1 LFKTTKKQAKGAAT
15 REHVLET
22 ALDLF
27 RRRGFE
33 RATMRDI
40 AKAAGLSLGA
50 AYHYFPS
57 KEALVEAYY
66 EWTQSEHERRVSA
79 GPAPADLRGRIAALL
94 GTKLELLRRDRKL
107 LGAQF
112 GNLGDPSNPLS
123 LFGKRTAVLRERSV
137 RQFVAAFDDASIP
150 EELRPLLGRA
160 LWLAHLGVL
169 LYFIHDRS
177 PAQEKT
183 RILTDAVIELVSSGV
198 PLLAHPLAAPV
209 RGRLLDL
216 MNQLASPGDGSQE
229 ARR

>member
-1 LFKTTKKQAKGAAT
+1 VFKNKPKQTKSEAT
-15 REHVLET
+15 RDHVFET
-22 ALDLF
+22 ALALF

-66 EWTQSEHERRVSA
+66 EWTQGEHERRVST
-79 GPAPADLRGRIAALL
+79 GPTATDLRARIAMLL

-112 GNLGDPSNPLS
+112 GNLGDPSHPLA
-123 LFGKRTAVLRERSV
+123 LFGKKTTALRERSV
-137 RQFVAAFDDASIP
+137 RQFVAAFDDAGVP
-150 EELRPLLGRA
+150 EELRPLFGRV

-177 PAQEKT
+177 RAQEKT
-183 RILTDAVIELVSSGV
+183 QILTDAVIDLMATGAT
-198 PLLAHPLAAPV
+198 LLAHPLAEPV
-209 RGRLLDL
+209 RARLLAL
-216 MNQLASPGDGSQE
+216 MNELAPPGTEPKEGH
-229 ARR
+229 R

>member
-1 LFKTTKKQAKGAAT
+1 VFKTTKKQAKGAAT
-15 REHVLET
+15 REHVFET
-22 ALDLF
+22 ALELF

-33 RATMRDI
+33 RSTMRDI
-40 AKAAGLSLGA
+40 ARAAGLSLGA

-66 EWTQSEHERRVSA
+66 EWTQGDHERRVNV
-79 GPAPADLRGRIAALL
+79 GPTPPDLRGRIAALL
-94 GTKLELLRRDRKL
+94 GTKLELVRRDRKL

-112 GNLGDPSNPLS
+112 GNLGDPSHPLA
-123 LFGKRTAVLRERSV
+123 LFGKKTTALRERSV
-137 RQFVAAFDDASIP
+137 RQFVAAFDDANIP
-150 EELRPLLGRA
+150 EELRPFLGRA

-183 RILTDAVIELVSSGV
+183 RILADAVIDLVASGV

-209 RGRLLDL
+209 RGRLLEL
-216 MNQLASPGDGSQE
+216 MNELAPPGDGLRE
-229 ARR
+229 EHR

>member
-1 LFKTTKKQAKGAAT
+1 VFKITKKAKGETT

-22 ALDLF
+22 ALELF
-27 RRRGFE
+27 RRRGLE

-66 EWTQSEHERRVSA
+66 EWTQGEHERRVSA
-79 GPAPADLRGRIAALL
+79 GPAPADLREKIATLL
-94 GTKLELLRRDRKL
+94 GTKLELLGRDRKL

-112 GNLGDPSNPLS
+112 GNLGDPSHPLS
-123 LFGKRTAVLRERSV
+123 LFGKRTTALRERSI
-137 RQFVAAFDDASIP
+137 RQFVAAFDDAGVP

-183 RILTDAVIELVSSGV
+183 RILTDAVTDLVASGV

-209 RGRLLDL
+209 RGRLLEL
-216 MNQLASPGDGSQE
+216 MNELATPGEGSRE
-229 ARR
+229 GHR

>member
-1 LFKTTKKQAKGAAT
+1 VFKTKARRAKAEGT
-15 REHVLET
+15 RDHVFET
-22 ALDLF
+22 ALGLF

-66 EWTQSEHERRVSA
+66 EWTQGEHERLVSV
-79 GPAPADLRGRIAALL
+79 GPRPADLGGRIGALL
-94 GTKLELLRRDRKL
+94 ETKLELLRRDRKL

-112 GNLGDPSNPLS
+112 GNLGDPSHPLA
-123 LFGKRTAVLRERSV
+123 LFGKKTTALRERSV
-137 RQFVAAFDDASIP
+137 RQFVAAFDDASVP
-150 EELRPLLGRA
+150 EELRPFLGRV

-177 PAQEKT
+177 PAQERT
-183 RILTDAVIELVSSGV
+183 RILAAAVVDLMASGA

-209 RGRLLDL
+209 RGRLLEL
-216 MNQLASPGDGSQE
+216 MNELAPPGDRPREG
-229 ARR
+229 RR